1 MTNFTKIAIA
11 LGGNFPQTPAFFDFA
26 VKKLM
31 DQCLSR
37 VQIAPVIRTR
47 PVGCVAGTADF
58 YNTVLTGEWAE
69 SAQALH
75 HLCRQI
81 ELAAGRP
88 SDHRSDE
95 GRVLDLDL
103 ILFGEAII
111 NEPDLTIPH
120 PRSQERK
127 FVLAPLAEIA
137 PDWVFPDTGLSVR
150 QCLEKLK

>member
-26 VKKLM
+26 VKKLL
-31 DQCLSR
+31 DEGLCQ

-47 PVGCVAGTADF
+47 PVDCVAGTADF
-58 YNTVLTGEWAE
+58 YNTVLTGAWPG
-69 SAQALH
+69 SAQQLH
-75 HLCRQI
+75 RLCQQI

-88 SDHRSDE
+88 AGHRSDE

-103 ILFGEAII
+103 ILFGDLVI
-111 NEPDLTIPH
+111 NEPRLIVPH

-137 PDWVFPDTGLSVR
+137 PDWIFPDTGLSVR

>member
-1 MTNFTKIAIA
+1 MTNFTKIAVA

-31 DQCLSR
+31 DAGLCAVR
-37 VQIAPVIRTR
+37 IAPVIRTR
-47 PVGCVAGTADF
+47 PVDCVAGTADF
-58 YNTVLTGEWAE
+58 YNSALTGEWAG
-69 SAQALH
+69 SAQQLH
-75 HLCRQI
+75 HVCQQI

-88 SDHRSDE
+88 ADHRSDE

-103 ILFGEAII
+103 ILFGDALI
-111 NEPDLTIPH
+111 NEPRLTIPH

-137 PDWVFPDTGLSVR
+137 PDWVFPDTGLSVK

>member
-1 MTNFTKIAIA
+1 MTNFTKIAVA

-31 DQCLSR
+31 DAGLCQ
-37 VQIAPVIRTR
+37 VQIAPLIRTR
-47 PVGCVAGTADF
+47 PVDCVAGTADF
-58 YNTVLTGEWAE
+58 YNTVLIGIWPGA
-69 SAQALH
+69 AQALH
-75 HLCRQI
+75 HVCQQI
-81 ELAAGRP
+81 EIAAGRP
-88 SDHRSDE
+88 AGHRSDE

-103 ILFGEAII
+103 ILFGDALI
-111 NEPDLTIPH
+111 NEPALTIPH

-137 PDWVFPDTGLSVR
+137 PDWIFPDTGLSVK